1 MQRGTLGSHQYAAT
15 AQRGLASRAGG
26 GTGSLCL
33 NSPPTRWW
41 HTAAGHQQA
50 QQQQWQQQQHQG
62 DGDWGPTADSLSG
75 PRWQVSP
82 LPCLEQLRTPFL
94 DTGSPPADTAGS
106 TLVVRLHLDQ
116 VGQLPGKKQ
125 LQFRKDLAAML
136 FRVGVQ
142 HDNSTLH
149 WAARQQHSLGLAKVD
164 IAVQDTAAAQQAA
177 RAAVQQG
184 AVSVG
189 GHAIPVSWAKRAAPP
204 PGCVVVTI
212 HQLPVEFVRV
222 GCVQVLMAAAQQQGE
237 VVAEFLGGS
246 DIMGDAALSCPAA
259 DTVVAWV
266 RPPHDD
272 PLLTS
277 LPPTFDVI
285 GRPSVKLQVQGRPSL
300 APETWRDLTQ
310 QYLQAQA
317 AVQQVLDSLQP
328 RHQQEQ
334 QQEWQQ
340 QEQRRHWQQHQ
351 QASSHHQQWQHGPSL
366 PDSLDA
372 PIGACTV
379 GSGGDVDMGEAAP
392 QPAARAPGLVRQ
404 EQRQAEEQ
412 HQDSAAT
419 QLQQAQWPGGPL
431 QDSMHVDHIPPV
443 VADQFVQQ
451 QLEIMLQDA
460 ERVAEEGDVSLSAGL
475 RQQLQHGFQR
485 QYKRMLQDQRPP
497 SQQQVRQWLLKEL
510 GVQPQAYGTD
520 SDSEQQQQ
528 RTAPSAGRQRQR
540 RRRQQQQGQRQQQQE
555 PEQQQQQTG
564 ATLRRSTRRNLGRLG
579 ADYAAVHGTL
589 MGGGGSQ
596 AGASAQQQ
604 QQSEPVTPAPP
615 PPGGRGRRQ
624 T

>member
-1 MQRGTLGSHQYAAT
+1 
-15 AQRGLASRAGG
+15 
-26 GTGSLCL
+26 
-33 NSPPTRWW
+33 
-41 HTAAGHQQA
+41 
-50 QQQQWQQQQHQG
+50 
-62 DGDWGPTADSLSG
+62 
-75 PRWQVSP
+75 
-82 LPCLEQLRTPFL
+82 
-94 DTGSPPADTAGS
+94 
-106 TLVVRLHLDQ
+106 
-116 VGQLPGKKQ
+116 
-125 LQFRKDLAAML
+125 
-136 FRVGVQ
+136 
-142 HDNSTLH
+142 
-149 WAARQQHSLGLAKVD
+149 
-164 IAVQDTAAAQQAA
+164 
-177 RAAVQQG
+177 
-184 AVSVG
+184 
-189 GHAIPVSWAKRAAPP
+189 
-204 PGCVVVTI
+204 
-212 HQLPVEFVRV
+212 
-222 GCVQVLMAAAQQQGE
+222 
-237 VVAEFLGGS
+237 
-246 DIMGDAALSCPAA
+246 
-259 DTVVAWV
+259 
-266 RPPHDD
+266 
-272 PLLTS
+272 
-277 LPPTFDVI
+277 
-285 GRPSVKLQVQGRPSL
+285 
-300 APETWRDLTQ
+300 
-310 QYLQAQA
+310 
-317 AVQQVLDSLQP
+317 
-328 RHQQEQ
+328 
-334 QQEWQQ
+334 
-340 QEQRRHWQQHQ
+340 
-351 QASSHHQQWQHGPSL
+351 
-366 PDSLDA
+366 
-372 PIGACTV
+372 
-379 GSGGDVDMGEAAP
+379 MGEAAP

-564 ATLRRSTRRNLGRLG
+564 ATPRRSTRRNLGRLG

-604 QQSEPVTPAPP
+604 QQSEPATPAPP